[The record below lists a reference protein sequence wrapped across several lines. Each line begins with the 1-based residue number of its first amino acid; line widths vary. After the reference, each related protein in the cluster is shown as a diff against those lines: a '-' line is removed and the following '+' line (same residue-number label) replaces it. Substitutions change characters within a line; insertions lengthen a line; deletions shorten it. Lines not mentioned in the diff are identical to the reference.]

1 MKKIVVKF
9 DSKSEE
15 KGLITVENLNKV
27 IKYAK
32 DKTWSDWDLG
42 DTIEKFKNGSIIGI
56 SYMPYKDTQENSL
69 SYLSY
74 FSSEKKGEIIDIPSD
89 EKIQKIFKD
98 IAKKNGYEEY
108 KFKDI
113 LKLIEKESKEKTKDR

>member
-9 DSKSEE
+9 DDKSEE

-42 DTIEKFKNGSIIGI
+42 DTIQKFKSGSIVGI
-56 SYMPYKDTQENSL
+56 SYMPYKDIQENSL

-74 FSSEKKGEIIDIPSD
+74 FSSEKKGEIVDIPMD

-98 IAKKNGYEEY
+98 VAKKNGYEEY
-108 KFKDI
+108 KLKDI